1 MVQPKGNNGKGRQEM
16 DPALRL
22 ARFKAEVMMREGYNA
37 PPERPDDVKYEVAQ
51 SLGVPLREGDNGD
64 LTTAK
69 AGKVGGVIGGAMVK
83 EMIRLAKERLN
94 NQQ

>member
-1 MVQPKGNNGKGRQEM
+1 MVQPKGNGGNGRQET

-22 ARFKAEVMMREGYNA
+22 SRFKAEVMMNEGYNI
-37 PPERPDDVKYEVAQ
+37 PQERPDDVKYEVAQ

-83 EMIRLAKERLN
+83 EMIRLAKQRLN

>member
-1 MVQPKGNNGKGRQEM
+1 MVQPKGNNGKGRQET
-16 DPALRL
+16 DPALHL